1 MYVSEIM
8 STRVVTAQAAQSVYE
23 AARLM
28 EDNNIGAIPVVEG
41 SELKGMLTDRDIVLR
56 CVAKGENPK
65 SVRTGDIM
73 TEKATYVTP
82 SQLVDDAA
90 QVMSCEQIRRLPV
103 VENGRV
109 TGMVSVADIA
119 RLRHGVEIAQAICE
133 ISKP

>member
-56 CVAKGENPK
+56 CVAAEEDPAQTL
-65 SVRTGDIM
+65 VRDIM
-73 TEKATYVTP
+73 TRGCASVSPYEDCRAATR
-82 SQLVDDAA
+82 LMA
-90 QVMSCEQIRRLPV
+90 QQQVRRLPV
-103 VENGRV
+103 VEEQIKVMNHRIGDLEAREERGRRRMGEGE
-109 TGMVSVADIA
+109 T
-119 RLRHGVEIAQAICE
+119 
-133 ISKP
+133 

>member
-8 STRVVTAQAAQSVYE
+8 STRVVTAQTTQTVYE
-23 AARLM
+23 AAKLM

-41 SELKGMLTDRDIVLR
+41 SQLKGILTDRDIVLR

-65 SVRTGDIM
+65 AVYAGEIM
-73 TEKATYVTP
+73 TAKTTFVTP
-82 SQLVDDAA
+82 SQHVDDAA

-119 RLRHGVEIAQAICE
+119 RIRHGVEIAQAICE

>member
-56 CVAKGENPK
+56 CVAKG
-65 SVRTGDIM
+65 RI
-73 TEKATYVTP
+73 P
-82 SQLVDDAA
+82 SR
-90 QVMSCEQIRRLPV
+90 C
-103 VENGRV
+103 
-109 TGMVSVADIA
+109 A
-119 RLRHGVEIAQAICE
+119 RGHYD
-133 ISKP
+133 